1 MEIEV
6 NMLLAVF
13 TQDFFLSSRSRHS
26 IEQSGERPHAGAR
39 AATLATIEFST
50 RSLTRTPLGRRK
62 SLVQKSL
69 VGDPELA
76 THHAKFKWVLGT
88 CMCWPEPWLG
98 CVRSVQLD
106 GPTEALETIGRSG
119 VHGAH
124 STSRHIRVGD
134 VGHYARGF
142 CADPRRAG

>member
-1 MEIEV
+1 M
-6 NMLLAVF
+6 NLAPALSPARLWVGAKA
-13 TQDFFLSSRSRHS
+13 FLR
-26 IEQSGERPHAGAR
+26 
-39 AATLATIEFST
+39 
-50 RSLTRTPLGRRK
+50 
-62 SLVQKSL
+62 QKSL

-119 VHGAH
+119 VCTVHTAH
-124 STSRHIRVGD
+124 AVAHKGW
-134 VGHYARGF
+134 
-142 CADPRRAG
+142 